1 MLTANSTNIV
11 NKDMLLVLLAPPCE
25 WNFVSSLLKYT
36 CSVNL
41 VNSLSPSDLHIV
53 VIQFFIWFYST
64 PLDLFACIIFHFRFS
79 FCAINV
85 VPICKVH
92 VMVDAHYHGSSID
105 VVIVMG
111 KIRMQEFRKLGYYLC
126 SFPSLM

>member
-1 MLTANSTNIV
+1 MH
-11 NKDMLLVLLAPPCE
+11 
-25 WNFVSSLLKYT
+25 
-36 CSVNL
+36 
-41 VNSLSPSDLHIV
+41 HISFPYMV
-53 VIQFFIWFYST
+53 
-64 PLDLFACIIFHFRFS
+64 S

-111 KIRMQEFRKLGYYLC
+111 KIRMQEFRNLGYYLC
-126 SFPSLM
+126 SFLSLM